1 MTMKTNTR
9 WIMMGLIIILV
20 LINYIDRSA
29 IAYAVGP
36 ISKTFDISPEQWGF
50 ISGAFSIGY
59 LVVAFM
65 SGALVD
71 RFGPKK
77 LLTIA
82 VIVWSLAS
90 ACTVVA
96 STFTALFV
104 VRILLGVGEGPGFP
118 AATRATSRWLP
129 KGERGL
135 VLSLIGGAG
144 VAGSL
149 LIGGPIATQ
158 LILAVGWQ
166 GMFFILSAAG
176 FVWLVLWLMMF
187 KDDPASHGGTNA
199 GERQFIAA
207 GQTAEERQVLK
218 ARPEPAAIFGNVT
231 LWMVALGFFCW
242 GYIFFGLM
250 YWLPGYLAHTY
261 SLNLASVGWFS
272 VIPWAC
278 GIVGSLIGGTIMDTI
293 SRRTGKM
300 RPTYIVMGIA
310 VFLSGASMIPVFLFH
325 SLGISITFISLGVG
339 FGFVTA
345 GFWWVGSIEACPDQP
360 GFAAGLVDAC
370 FGVSGIVA
378 PIIMGFIVQRTGS
391 FQNGFLVMFAVAL
404 IGAAGLVLF
413 TRERSSLLSVSKH
426 LT

>member
-1 MTMKTNTR
+1 
-9 WIMMGLIIILV
+9 MMGLIIGLV

-29 IAYAVGP
+29 IAYARGP
-36 ISKTFDISPEQWGF
+36 ISKSFGISPAQWGV

-59 LVVAFM
+59 LLVAFL

-77 LLTIA
+77 LLTTA
-82 VIVWSLAS
+82 VVVWSLAS

-96 STFTALFV
+96 STFTALFI
-104 VRILLGVGEGPGFP
+104 VRVLLGLGEGPGFP

-135 VLSLIGGAG
+135 VLSLIGGVG

-149 LIGGPIATQ
+149 LVGGPISTQ

-166 GMFFILSAAG
+166 GMFLILGAAG
-176 FVWLVLWLMMF
+176 FVWLVLWLVMF
-187 KDDPASHGGTNA
+187 NDDPAAHRGTNEA
-199 GERQFIAA
+199 ERQYIAA
-207 GQTAEERQVLK
+207 GQIAQERQILQ
-218 ARPEPAAIFGNVT
+218 ARPNPAAIFANVT
-231 LWMVALGFFCW
+231 LWMVGLGFFCW

-261 SLNLASVGWFS
+261 SLNLAAVGWFS
-272 VIPWAC
+272 VIPWTC
-278 GIVGSLIGGTIMDTI
+278 GIIGALIGGTVMDTI

-300 RPTYIVMGIA
+300 RPTYIVMGCA
-310 VFLSGASMIPVFLFH
+310 VFLAGACMIPVFLVH

-370 FGVSGIVA
+370 FGISGIVA
-378 PIIMGFIVQRTGS
+378 PIIMGFIVQETGS
-391 FQNGFLVMFAVAL
+391 FQNGFLVMFAVAV

-413 TRERSSLLSVSKH
+413 ARERAGAHPAELAAYKV
-426 LT
+426 